1 MTNIYQ
7 SFGFLLAKASQKMQ
21 EEWKDWLDNHNLSH
35 KELGFL
41 LTISTLPG
49 ITQKH
54 AGQIQKID
62 RTSVTQLT
70 DQLEEKGYVIRI
82 RHLED
87 RRAYGLHLTD
97 SGTALVRK
105 IDKHMEKVHERYFT
119 NFSQDEI
126 TLLKQLLLKI
136 VEDKTNE

>member
-87 RRAYGLHLTD
+87 RRAYELHLTD

>member
-1 MTNIYQ
+1 M
-7 SFGFLLAKASQKMQ
+7 
-21 EEWKDWLDNHNLSH
+21 
-35 KELGFL
+35 
-41 LTISTLPG
+41 
-49 ITQKH
+49 TQKH
-54 AGQIQKID
+54 VGQIQKID

-87 RRAYGLHLTD
+87 RRAYELHLTD

-105 IDKHMEKVHERYFT
+105 IDKHMKKVDERYFT

-136 VEDKTNE
+136 MEDKTNE

>member
-1 MTNIYQ
+1 MANIYQ
-7 SFGFLLAKASQKMQ
+7 SFGFLFAKASQKMQ
-21 EEWKDWLDNHNLSH
+21 EEWRDWLDNHNLSH

-49 ITQKH
+49 VTQKH
-54 AGQIQKID
+54 VGQIQKID

-87 RRAYGLHLTD
+87 RRAYELHLTD
-97 SGTALVRK
+97 SGTALVKK
-105 IDKHMEKVHERYFT
+105 IDKHMKKVDERYFT

-136 VEDKTNE
+136 MEDKTNE